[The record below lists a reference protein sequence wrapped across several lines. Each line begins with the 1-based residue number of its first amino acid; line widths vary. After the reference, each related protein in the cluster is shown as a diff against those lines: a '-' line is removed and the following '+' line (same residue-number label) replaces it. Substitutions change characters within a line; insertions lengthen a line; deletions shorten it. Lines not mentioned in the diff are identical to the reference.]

1 MLACTPPFSQLLWPD
16 FEPLCAA
23 FLKGKSC
30 VESTPT
36 RYTYCENG
44 QVRYASGKG
53 PYCLRI
59 LLHGINYSPELTGIG
74 KYSGEM
80 AEWLAAR
87 GHRVR
92 VVTAPPYYPAWRVRT
107 DYRGWSYRTEP
118 GNGPDDVRVYRCPIY
133 VPRRPS
139 GRTRLLHLGSFM
151 MSSLPIMLSQAQ
163 WRPDVVLT
171 IEPTLM
177 SSVAGVLTARMAEA
191 VAWLHVQD
199 FEVDAAFGLG
209 LLPGEGRAHRLAE
222 MLERRTMRLFDHIS
236 TVSEKMMERL
246 PEKGVSIEKVVMFP
260 NWVDTSAIAP
270 FEGPSRLRAQ
280 LGLGPERVV
289 LMYAGNMGMKQGLEL
304 LPLLAQ
310 EFAPDPRIHFV
321 FCGDGAYH
329 AQLAGMVRSAANVTM
344 LPLQPFDRL
353 NDLLN
358 AADIHLLPQRPDA
371 ADLVMPSKLTGMLA
385 SGRPV
390 IATAAPGTQ
399 VALALESC
407 GIAVPPLNNQALF
420 TAVRMLADD
429 PRMRHDLGVAARAY
443 AVEHLGRERVLK
455 RFEAEL
461 LAAIAA
467 RYSVEA
473 R

>member
-1 MLACTPPFSQLLWPD
+1 MLAFAPARMCRGK
-16 FEPLCAA
+16 EPY
-23 FLKGKSC
+23 F
-30 VESTPT
+30 
-36 RYTYCENG
+36 
-44 QVRYASGKG
+44 
-53 PYCLRI
+53 LRI

-87 GHRVR
+87 GHGVR

-107 DYRGWSYRTEP
+107 DYRAWSYKTEP
-118 GNGPDDVRVYRCPIY
+118 GNEPDDVRVYRCPIY

-139 GRTRLLHLGSFM
+139 GNTRLLHLGSFM
-151 MSSLPIMLSQAQ
+151 LSSLPIMLSQAQ

-171 IEPTLM
+171 VEPTLL
-177 SSVAGVLTARMAEA
+177 SSIAGLTTARLAEA

-209 LLPGEGRAHRLAE
+209 LLLGEGRAHRLAE
-222 MLERRTMRLFDHIS
+222 VLDRRTMCLFDRIS
-236 TVSEKMMERL
+236 TVSEKMMQRL
-246 PEKGVSIEKVVMFP
+246 PEKGVPIEKTVMFP
-260 NWVDTSAIAP
+260 NWVDTDVIAP
-270 FEGPSRLRAQ
+270 LPGVSHLRQQ
-280 LGLGPERVV
+280 LGLGTERVV

-329 AQLAGMVRSAANVTM
+329 AQLAGMVRGAANVTM

-399 VALALESC
+399 VALALGSC
-407 GIAVPPLNNQALF
+407 GIAVPPLDNSALF
-420 TAVRMLADD
+420 AAVRTLADE
-429 PRMRHDLGVAARAY
+429 PQMRHALGVAARAH
-443 AVEHLGRERVLK
+443 AVEHLGRERVLE

-461 LAAIAA
+461 QAAVAKRRSA
-467 RYSVEA
+467 DGA
-473 R
+473 

>member
-1 MLACTPPFSQLLWPD
+1 MLAFAPARMCRGK
-16 FEPLCAA
+16 EPY
-23 FLKGKSC
+23 F
-30 VESTPT
+30 
-36 RYTYCENG
+36 
-44 QVRYASGKG
+44 
-53 PYCLRI
+53 LRI

-107 DYRGWSYRTEP
+107 DYRAWSYKTEP

-139 GRTRLLHLGSFM
+139 GNTRLLHLGSFM
-151 MSSLPIMLSQAQ
+151 LSSLPIMLSQAQ

-171 IEPTLM
+171 VEPTLL
-177 SSVAGVLTARMAEA
+177 SSIAGVTTARLAEA

-222 MLERRTMRLFDHIS
+222 MLDRRTMCLFDHIS
-236 TVSEKMMERL
+236 TVSEKMMQRL
-246 PEKGVSIEKVVMFP
+246 PEKGVPIEKTVMFP
-260 NWVDTSAIAP
+260 NWVDTDVIAP
-270 FEGPSRLRAQ
+270 LPGVSRLRQQ

-329 AQLAGMVRSAANVTM
+329 AQLAGMVRGAANVTM

-399 VALALESC
+399 VALALGSC
-407 GIAVPPLNNQALF
+407 GIAVPPLDNSALF
-420 TAVRMLADD
+420 TAVRTLADE
-429 PRMRHDLGVAARAY
+429 PQMRHALGVAARAH
-443 AVEHLGRERVLK
+443 AVEHLGRERVLE

-461 LAAIAA
+461 QAAIAKRRSA
-467 RYSVEA
+467 DGA
-473 R
+473 

>member
-1 MLACTPPFSQLLWPD
+1 MLAFAPARMCRGK
-16 FEPLCAA
+16 EPY
-23 FLKGKSC
+23 F
-30 VESTPT
+30 
-36 RYTYCENG
+36 
-44 QVRYASGKG
+44 
-53 PYCLRI
+53 LRI

-107 DYRGWSYRTEP
+107 DYRAWSYKTEP

-139 GRTRLLHLGSFM
+139 GNTRLLHLGSFM
-151 MSSLPIMLSQAQ
+151 LSSLPIMLSQAQ

-171 IEPTLM
+171 VEPTLL
-177 SSVAGVLTARMAEA
+177 SSVAGVTTARLAEA

-222 MLERRTMRLFDHIS
+222 MLDRRTMCLFDHIS
-236 TVSEKMMERL
+236 TVSEKMMQRL
-246 PEKGVSIEKVVMFP
+246 PEKGVPIEKTVMFP
-260 NWVDTSAIAP
+260 NWVDTDVIAP
-270 FEGPSRLRAQ
+270 LPGVSRLRQQ

-310 EFAPDPRIHFV
+310 EFAHDPRIHFV

-329 AQLAGMVRSAANVTM
+329 AQLAGMVRGAANVTM

-399 VALALESC
+399 VALALGSC
-407 GIAVPPLNNQALF
+407 GIAVPPLDNSALF
-420 TAVRMLADD
+420 AAVRTLADE
-429 PRMRHDLGVAARAY
+429 PQMRHALGVAARAH
-443 AVEHLGRERVLK
+443 AVEHLGRERVLE

-461 LAAIAA
+461 QAAIAKRRSA
-467 RYSVEA
+467 DGA
-473 R
+473 

>member
-1 MLACTPPFSQLLWPD
+1 M
-16 FEPLCAA
+16 
-23 FLKGKSC
+23 
-30 VESTPT
+30 
-36 RYTYCENG
+36 
-44 QVRYASGKG
+44 
-53 PYCLRI
+53 RI

-87 GHRVR
+87 GHGVR

-107 DYRGWSYRTEP
+107 DYRAWSYKTEP
-118 GNGPDDVRVYRCPIY
+118 GTGPDDVRVYRCPIY
-133 VPRRPS
+133 VPRHPS
-139 GRTRLLHLGSFM
+139 GRTRVLHLGSFM
-151 MSSLPIMLSQAQ
+151 LSSLPIMLSQAH

-177 SSVAGVLTARMAEA
+177 SAVAGLMTARLAEA

-209 LLPGEGRAHRLAE
+209 LLQSEGRAHRLAE
-222 MLERRTMRLFDHIS
+222 ALERQVMHRFDHIS
-236 TVSEKMMERL
+236 TVSEKMMQRL
-246 PEKGVSIEKVVMFP
+246 PEKGIPVEKTVMFP
-260 NWVDTSAIAP
+260 NWVDTDAIAP
-270 FEGPSRLRAQ
+270 LPGPSRLRQQ

-310 EFAPDPRIHFV
+310 EFAPDPRLHFV

-329 AQLAGMVRSAANVTM
+329 AQLAGMVRGAANVTM

-390 IATAAPGTQ
+390 IATAASGTQ
-399 VALALESC
+399 VAIALGPC
-407 GIAVPPLNNQALF
+407 GIAVPPLDNPGLF
-420 TAVRMLADD
+420 AAVRTLADRPD
-429 PRMRHDLGVAARAY
+429 MRRALGVAARTH
-443 AVEHLGRERVLK
+443 AVEYLGRERVLE
-455 RFEAEL
+455 RFEGEL
-461 LAAIAA
+461 LAAVGKRHSADS
-467 RYSVEA
+467 R
-473 R
+473 

>member
-1 MLACTPPFSQLLWPD
+1 MDRSSMLAFARAPNDP
-16 FEPLCAA
+16 A
-23 FLKGKSC
+23 KGLY
-30 VESTPT
+30 
-36 RYTYCENG
+36 R
-44 QVRYASGKG
+44 
-53 PYCLRI
+53 LRI

-80 AEWLAAR
+80 AEWLASR
-87 GHRVR
+87 GHGVR

-107 DYRGWSYRTEP
+107 DYRAWSYRTEP
-118 GNGPDDVRVYRCPIY
+118 AGGPDQVRVYRCPVY
-133 VPRRPS
+133 VPRQPS

-151 MSSLPIMLSQAQ
+151 LSSLPIMLSQAQ

-177 SSVAGVLTARMAEA
+177 SAVAGLMTARIAEA

-209 LLPGEGRAHRLAE
+209 LLESEGRVRRLAE
-222 MLERRTMRLFDHIS
+222 MVERQVMRGFDHIS
-236 TVSEKMMERL
+236 TVSEKMMQRL
-246 PEKGVSIEKVVMFP
+246 PEKGVPVEKTVMFP
-260 NWVDTSAIAP
+260 NWVDTDAIAP
-270 FEGPSRLRAQ
+270 LQGPSRLRRQ
-280 LGLGPERVV
+280 LGLAPERVV

-310 EFAPDPRIHFV
+310 EFAPDPRIHFL

-329 AQLAGMVRSAANVTM
+329 AQLAGMVRGTANVTM

-390 IATAAPGTQ
+390 IATAASGTQ
-399 VALALESC
+399 VAITLGPC
-407 GIAVPPLNNQALF
+407 GIAVPPLDNGALF
-420 TAVRMLADD
+420 TAVRTLADR
-429 PRMRHDLGVAARAY
+429 PEMRRALGVAARAH
-443 AVEHLGRERVLK
+443 AVEHLGRERVLE

-461 LAAIAA
+461 QAAVDERHSAHS
-467 RYSVEA
+467 R
-473 R
+473 

>member
-1 MLACTPPFSQLLWPD
+1 LLGEKVPGK
-16 FEPLCAA
+16 EPY
-23 FLKGKSC
+23 S
-30 VESTPT
+30 
-36 RYTYCENG
+36 
-44 QVRYASGKG
+44 
-53 PYCLRI
+53 LRI

-87 GHRVR
+87 GHGVR

-107 DYRGWSYRTEP
+107 DYRAWSYKTEP

-139 GRTRLLHLGSFM
+139 GNTRLLHLGSFM
-151 MSSLPIMLSQAQ
+151 LSSLPIMLSQAQ

-171 IEPTLM
+171 VEPTLL
-177 SSVAGVLTARMAEA
+177 SSIAGLTTARLAEA

-222 MLERRTMRLFDHIS
+222 MLDRRTMCLFDHIS
-236 TVSEKMMERL
+236 TVSEKMMQRL
-246 PEKGVSIEKVVMFP
+246 PEKGVPIEKTLMFP
-260 NWVDTSAIAP
+260 NWVDTDVIAP
-270 FEGPSRLRAQ
+270 LPGVSRLRQQ

-329 AQLAGMVRSAANVTM
+329 AQLAGMVRGAANVTM

-399 VALALESC
+399 VALALGSC
-407 GIAVPPLNNQALF
+407 GIAVPPLDNSALF
-420 TAVRMLADD
+420 AAVRTLADE
-429 PRMRHDLGVAARAY
+429 PQMRHALGVAARAH
-443 AVEHLGRERVLK
+443 AVEHLGRERVLE

-461 LAAIAA
+461 QAAVAKRRSA
-467 RYSVEA
+467 DGA
-473 R
+473 

>member
-1 MLACTPPFSQLLWPD
+1 
-16 FEPLCAA
+16 
-23 FLKGKSC
+23 
-30 VESTPT
+30 
-36 RYTYCENG
+36 
-44 QVRYASGKG
+44 
-53 PYCLRI
+53 LRI

-74 KYSGEM
+74 KYSGEL
-80 AEWLAAR
+80 ADWLAAR

-107 DYRGWSYRTEP
+107 DYRAWSYKTEP

-151 MSSLPIMLSQAQ
+151 LSSMPIMLSQAQ

-171 IEPTLM
+171 VEPTLM
-177 SSVAGVLTARMAEA
+177 SSVSGLMTARLAEA
-191 VAWLHVQD
+191 VAWLHIQD

-222 MLERRTMRLFDHIS
+222 MLERRTMCQFDHIS
-236 TVSEKMMERL
+236 TVSEKMMQRL
-246 PEKGVSIEKVVMFP
+246 PEKGVGVEKTVMFP
-260 NWVDTSAIAP
+260 NWVDTDAIAP
-270 FEGPSRLRAQ
+270 LPGISRIRHQ

-304 LPLLAQ
+304 LPILAQ
-310 EFAPDPRIHFV
+310 EFSPDPRIHFV
-321 FCGDGAYH
+321 LCGDGAYH
-329 AQLAGMVRSAANVTM
+329 AQLAGMLRGAANVSM

-399 VALALESC
+399 VALALGSC
-407 GIAVPPLNNQALF
+407 GIAVPPLDNKALF
-420 TAVRMLADD
+420 TAVRTLANE
-429 PRMRHDLGVAARAY
+429 PQMRHALGVAARAH
-443 AVEHLGRERVLK
+443 AVEHLGRERVLE

-461 LAAIAA
+461 QVAVAKRHSANGA
-467 RYSVEA
+467 
-473 R
+473 

>member
-1 MLACTPPFSQLLWPD
+1 MQRSIKYACLCSGENVPGK
-16 FEPLCAA
+16 EPY
-23 FLKGKSC
+23 S
-30 VESTPT
+30 
-36 RYTYCENG
+36 
-44 QVRYASGKG
+44 
-53 PYCLRI
+53 LRI

-87 GHRVR
+87 GHGVR

-107 DYRGWSYRTEP
+107 DYRAWSYKTEP

-139 GRTRLLHLGSFM
+139 GNTRLLHLGSFM
-151 MSSLPIMLSQAQ
+151 LSSLPIMLSQAQ

-171 IEPTLM
+171 VEPTLL
-177 SSVAGVLTARMAEA
+177 SSIAGLTTARLAEA

-222 MLERRTMRLFDHIS
+222 MLDRRTMCLFDHIS
-236 TVSEKMMERL
+236 TVSEKMMQRL
-246 PEKGVSIEKVVMFP
+246 PEKGVPIEKTVMFP
-260 NWVDTSAIAP
+260 NWVDTDVIAP
-270 FEGPSRLRAQ
+270 LPGVSRLRQQ

-329 AQLAGMVRSAANVTM
+329 AQLAGMVRGAANVTM

-399 VALALESC
+399 VALALGSC
-407 GIAVPPLNNQALF
+407 GIAVPPLDNSALF
-420 TAVRMLADD
+420 AAVRTLADE
-429 PRMRHDLGVAARAY
+429 PQMRHALGVAARAH
-443 AVEHLGRERVLK
+443 AVEHLGRERVLE

-461 LAAIAA
+461 QAAVAKRRSA
-467 RYSVEA
+467 DGA
-473 R
+473 

>member
-1 MLACTPPFSQLLWPD
+1 MLAFAPARMCRGK
-16 FEPLCAA
+16 EPY
-23 FLKGKSC
+23 F
-30 VESTPT
+30 
-36 RYTYCENG
+36 
-44 QVRYASGKG
+44 
-53 PYCLRI
+53 LRI

-107 DYRGWSYRTEP
+107 DYRAWSYKTEP

-139 GRTRLLHLGSFM
+139 GNTRLLHLGSFM
-151 MSSLPIMLSQAQ
+151 LSSLPIMLSQAQ

-171 IEPTLM
+171 VEPTLL
-177 SSVAGVLTARMAEA
+177 SSVAGVTTARLAEA

-222 MLERRTMRLFDHIS
+222 MLDRRTMCLFDHIS
-236 TVSEKMMERL
+236 TVSEKMMQRL
-246 PEKGVSIEKVVMFP
+246 PEKGVPIEKTVMFP
-260 NWVDTSAIAP
+260 NWVDTDVIAP
-270 FEGPSRLRAQ
+270 LPGVSRLRQQ

-304 LPLLAQ
+304 LPLLAK

-329 AQLAGMVRSAANVTM
+329 AQLAGMVRGAANVTM

-399 VALALESC
+399 VALALGSC
-407 GIAVPPLNNQALF
+407 GIAVPPLDNSALF
-420 TAVRMLADD
+420 AAVRTLADE
-429 PRMRHDLGVAARAY
+429 PQMRHALGVAARAH
-443 AVEHLGRERVLK
+443 AVEHLGRERVLE

-461 LAAIAA
+461 QAAVAKRRSA
-467 RYSVEA
+467 DGA
-473 R
+473 

>member
-1 MLACTPPFSQLLWPD
+1 
-16 FEPLCAA
+16 
-23 FLKGKSC
+23 
-30 VESTPT
+30 
-36 RYTYCENG
+36 
-44 QVRYASGKG
+44 
-53 PYCLRI
+53 
-59 LLHGINYSPELTGIG
+59 
-74 KYSGEM
+74 
-80 AEWLAAR
+80 
-87 GHRVR
+87 

-107 DYRGWSYRTEP
+107 DYRAWSYRTEP

-151 MSSLPIMLSQAQ
+151 ICSLPIMLSQAD

-177 SSVAGVLTARMAEA
+177 SSVAGVLTARMADA

-222 MLERRTMRLFDHIS
+222 VLERRTMRLFDHIS

-246 PEKGVSIEKVVMFP
+246 PEKGVPIEKAALFP
-260 NWVDTSAIAP
+260 NWVDTSAIGP
-270 FEGPSRLRAQ
+270 LERPSRLRAQ

-304 LPLLAQ
+304 LPVLAQ

-329 AQLAGMVRSAANVTM
+329 AQLAGMVRGAANVTM

-390 IATAAPGTQ
+390 IATAAAGTQ
-399 VALALESC
+399 VALALDSC
-407 GIAVPPLNNQALF
+407 GIAVSPLDNQALF
-420 TAVRMLADD
+420 TAVRTLADQ
-429 PRMRHDLGVAARAY
+429 PQMRQALGVAARAY
-443 AVEHLGRERVLK
+443 AVEHLGRERVLQ

-461 LAAIAA
+461 TAAIVA
-467 RYSVEA
+467 RQSAMA

>member
-1 MLACTPPFSQLLWPD
+1 MRRGK
-16 FEPLCAA
+16 EPY
-23 FLKGKSC
+23 S
-30 VESTPT
+30 
-36 RYTYCENG
+36 
-44 QVRYASGKG
+44 
-53 PYCLRI
+53 LRI

-87 GHRVR
+87 GHGVR

-107 DYRGWSYRTEP
+107 DYRAWSYKTEP
-118 GNGPDDVRVYRCPIY
+118 GNEPDDVRVYRCPIY

-139 GRTRLLHLGSFM
+139 GNTRLLHLGSFM
-151 MSSLPIMLSQAQ
+151 LSSLPIMLSQAQ

-171 IEPTLM
+171 VEPTLL
-177 SSVAGVLTARMAEA
+177 SSIAGLTTARLAEA

-222 MLERRTMRLFDHIS
+222 VLDRRTMCLFDHIS
-236 TVSEKMMERL
+236 TVSEKMMQRL
-246 PEKGVSIEKVVMFP
+246 PEKGVPIEKTVMFP
-260 NWVDTSAIAP
+260 NWVDTDVIAP
-270 FEGPSRLRAQ
+270 LPGVSRLRQQ
-280 LGLGPERVV
+280 LGLGTERVV

-329 AQLAGMVRSAANVTM
+329 AQLAGMVRGAANVTM

-399 VALALESC
+399 VALALGSC
-407 GIAVPPLNNQALF
+407 GIAVPPLDNSALF
-420 TAVRMLADD
+420 AAVRTLADE
-429 PRMRHDLGVAARAY
+429 PQMRHALGVAARAH
-443 AVEHLGRERVLK
+443 AVEHLGRERVLE

-461 LAAIAA
+461 QAAVAKRRSA
-467 RYSVEA
+467 DGA
-473 R
+473 

>member
-1 MLACTPPFSQLLWPD
+1 MCRGK
-16 FEPLCAA
+16 EPY
-23 FLKGKSC
+23 F
-30 VESTPT
+30 
-36 RYTYCENG
+36 
-44 QVRYASGKG
+44 
-53 PYCLRI
+53 LRI

-87 GHRVR
+87 GHGVR

-107 DYRGWSYRTEP
+107 DYRAWSYKTEP

-139 GRTRLLHLGSFM
+139 GNTRLLHLGSFM
-151 MSSLPIMLSQAQ
+151 LSSLPIMLSQAQ

-171 IEPTLM
+171 VEPTLL
-177 SSVAGVLTARMAEA
+177 SSIAGVTTARLAEA

-222 MLERRTMRLFDHIS
+222 MLDRRTMCLFDHIS
-236 TVSEKMMERL
+236 TVSEKMMQRL
-246 PEKGVSIEKVVMFP
+246 PEKGVPIEKTVMFP
-260 NWVDTSAIAP
+260 NWVDTDVIAP
-270 FEGPSRLRAQ
+270 LPGVSRLRQQ

-304 LPLLAQ
+304 LPLLAK

-329 AQLAGMVRSAANVTM
+329 AQLAGMVRGAANVTM

-399 VALALESC
+399 VALALGSC
-407 GIAVPPLNNQALF
+407 GIAVPPLDNSALF
-420 TAVRMLADD
+420 AAVRTLADE
-429 PRMRHDLGVAARAY
+429 PQMRHALGVAARAH
-443 AVEHLGRERVLK
+443 AVEHLGRERVLE

-461 LAAIAA
+461 QAAVAKRRSA
-467 RYSVEA
+467 DGA
-473 R
+473 